1 MNQNDPD
8 ESRSAAQIPHT
19 WRPVTPFSPPWDGVP
34 VLVWRAGD
42 SVWISGR
49 KRTPYAGMNHDWYL
63 GSHRFPPTHW
73 RPLPEPPHEDAER

>member
-1 MNQNDPD
+1 MPVFDDLHD
-8 ESRSAAQIPHT
+8 EAWQ
-19 WRPVTPFSPPWDGVP
+19 PVTPTSPPWNGVP
-34 VLVWRAGD
+34 VLVWKDGD

-73 RPLPEPPHEDAER
+73 MSLPKPPVDNPVDKSA